1 MFLTST
7 DPAFYQIFVCVRQL
21 IVYLAHITALQFY
34 LLNAF
39 GITIDRIQFIIIL

>member
-1 MFLTST
+1 MFLAST

-21 IVYLAHITALQFY
+21 IIYLGHITALQFY
-34 LLNAF
+34 LLNAC